1 MSSKKNIII
10 PMGMPPQK
18 QEAVCCQRIGTLG
31 LLYVGRLFF
40 NPILMKL
47 LSIFGVGPC
56 WLPFNPCIQ
65 ETKMRYIKYYH
76 NPTK

>member
-18 QEAVCCQRIGTLG
+18 QEALCCQRIGTLG

-47 LSIFGVGPC
+47 FFFPVSYKIVF
-56 WLPFNPCIQ
+56 
-65 ETKMRYIKYYH
+65 M
-76 NPTK
+76 